1 MRDVL
6 QQESLYYFV
15 ILHQSV
21 YLNFMLAFAIKAKK
35 TSSDLYNSVYTS
47 SYTNG
52 IQYSVMYVNL
62 RQLTMGKIN
71 C

>member
-35 TSSDLYNSVYTS
+35 QVVISTTRY
-47 SYTNG
+47 
-52 IQYSVMYVNL
+52 IQVAILMVFNIQLCMLIYVN
-62 RQLTMGKIN
+62 
-71 C
+71 